1 MHVQTSAGRVDGLQ
15 SETVR
20 AAGRVGQLSIIFFNG
35 VVYIRANALGLRA
48 LVGFTTAA
56 SSSEAGHWISVR
68 RSRAFAALYDLLSS
82 GMTVAST
89 AAELAVPGTLTL
101 VPLTTLHGQRVL
113 GIKARSAGTSK
124 QPATQEV
131 LYVRA
136 SRSPLPVEA
145 DETIGGSKARVVF
158 GPWGE
163 RPAVSAPP
171 RPVPL
176 LTSWLANPK
185 QA

>member
-1 MHVQTSAGRVDGLQ
+1 LRVQTSAGRVDGLQ

-20 AAGRVGQLSIIFFNG
+20 AVGRVGQLSIIFFNG
-35 VVYIRANALGLRA
+35 VAYIHANALGLRS

-68 RSRAFAALYDLLSS
+68 RSRATAVLYDLLTS

-89 AAELAVPGTLTL
+89 AAELALPGTLSL
-101 VPLTTLHGQRVL
+101 VPLTMVHGQRVL
-113 GIKARSAGTSK
+113 GIKAKSPGTSK

-136 SRSPLPVEA
+136 GRSPLPVEA
-145 DETIGGSKARVVF
+145 DETIGGSTARVVF

-176 LTSWLANPK
+176 LISWLADPS